1 MEDDSPFGT
10 ANIFQPLP
18 WEQWG
23 PWDQSTPLDT
33 LGDGISTANG
43 VYAQTSPLLE
53 GFTYGYGAESTDGW
67 NYISP
72 VTDSTNRWNA
82 LDPTMEYAD
91 PASVSRHIVA
101 KELPPP
107 QGYWYSPS
115 TAKNPSPERNC
126 DSSDLSTRKSARRSW
141 LGNGNLNPRPKK
153 KTRQSTI
160 SRKRSASNN
169 GDPSTQQH
177 NDQVKRK
184 QEQNR
189 IASTKFRVK
198 KRDNIS
204 RLESS
209 KQDLE
214 RIHGDL
220 STCVADLT
228 LEVYELKMEILQ
240 QSGCNCALMQNYL
253 AHESQRYVQTLVNSA

>member
-1 MEDDSPFGT
+1 MEGDSPFGT
-10 ANIFQPLP
+10 AYIFQPLP
-18 WEQWG
+18 WEQRG

-33 LGDGISTANG
+33 SGDRSSKANR
-43 VYAQTSPLLE
+43 VYTPTGPLLE
-53 GFTYGYGAESTDGW
+53 GFTYGYGAESTDRW

-72 VTDSTNRWNA
+72 MTDSTNWWNA
-82 LDPTMEYAD
+82 LDPTTEYAD

-107 QGYWYSPS
+107 QGYWYP
-115 TAKNPSPERNC
+115 AKNPSPERHC
-126 DSSDLSTRKSARRSW
+126 DSSDLSTRKSARGSW
-141 LGNGNLNPRPKK
+141 LGNGNLNPRPKN
-153 KTRQSTI
+153 TRQSTI

-169 GDPSTQQH
+169 GDPSTQQY
-177 NDQVKRK
+177 NDQVKRT

-189 IASTKFRVK
+189 IASTKFRAK
-198 KRDNIS
+198 KRENIS

-214 RIHGDL
+214 RIHDDL